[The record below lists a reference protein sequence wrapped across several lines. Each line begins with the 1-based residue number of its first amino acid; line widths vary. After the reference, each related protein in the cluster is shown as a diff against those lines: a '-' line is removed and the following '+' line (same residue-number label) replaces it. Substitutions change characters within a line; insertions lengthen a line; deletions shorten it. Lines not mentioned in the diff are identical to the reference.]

1 MQLTKKHKT
10 HTHINTNEP
19 TQSEMGP
26 VRQNPIQRTVRIAH
40 LRVLIKLSEVQMA
53 EMVLYLVTMVFRKK
67 IAFSL

>member
-1 MQLTKKHKT
+1 
-10 HTHINTNEP
+10 
-19 TQSEMGP
+19 MGP